1 MNKKIYNN
9 LNIENLIKTEW
20 FNQFNNLQKHH
31 IILGLYSNVDVL
43 KYAKT
48 ELNHLQM
55 NQIRE
60 ELLKEST
67 L

>member
-1 MNKKIYNN
+1 MNKIHNN

-31 IILGLYSNVDVL
+31 IILEIYSNVDVL
-43 KYAKT
+43 KYAKPK
-48 ELNHLQM
+48 LNHLQM